1 MNDLFDDRAIQ
12 TAELRRGWLRHLE
25 GLGKR
30 GHFVALGKQHWSL
43 FEERGPKLLVSFESF
58 SQLLQ
63 GPFRDMPVA
72 QQLAA
77 AKGWSHLS
85 LLADGRTWYRNRR
98 VWSYLDRL
106 VDDGFFEDFDQVTFY
121 GAGMGGY
128 AACAFSV
135 VAPGARVLAIRP
147 VATLDPRFAGW
158 DHRYTEE
165 RRADFR
171 SRYGYGPDMIDA
183 AAKAWIIHD
192 PAVDEDAM
200 HAALYRKKHVNYFD
214 CRHLGPAPEGPLDQ
228 MGVLVPLIQG
238 AVEGTLDA
246 SVWSKLWR
254 ARRGNPIW
262 LRNVAAR
269 LAESHSRLRE
279 GRFLR
284 LALEEMEDAP
294 RLKRRYGEVQRALEQ
309 SGQILPQ
316 PLRRRA
322 RG

>member
-1 MNDLFDDRAIQ
+1 MNDLVDDRALQ
-12 TAELRRGWLRHLE
+12 VAELRRGWLRHLE

-43 FEERGPKLLVSFESF
+43 FEERGPTLLVTFESF
-58 SQLLQ
+58 TQLLQ
-63 GPFRDMPVA
+63 GPFREMPVA

-85 LLADGRTWYRNRR
+85 LLAEGRTWYRSRR
-98 VWSYLDRL
+98 VWSYFDRL
-106 VDDGFFEDFDQVTFY
+106 VDEAFFEDFDQVVFY

-135 VAPGARVLAIRP
+135 VAPGARVLAVRP

-158 DHRYTEE
+158 DHRFLED

-171 SRYGYGPDMIDA
+171 SRYGYGPDMLDA
-183 AAKAWIIHD
+183 AHRAWVVHD

-200 HAALYRKKHVNYFD
+200 HAALYRKKHVTYLD

-228 MGVLVPLIQG
+228 MGALAPLLQ
-238 AVEGTLDA
+238 ASVEGNLDA
-246 SVWSKLWR
+246 KLWARLWR
-254 ARRGNPIW
+254 ARRGNAVW
-262 LRNVAAR
+262 LRNMAAK
-269 LAESHSRLRE
+269 LAESPSRLRE

-284 LALEEMEDAP
+284 LALQEIEDAP
-294 RLKRRYGEVQRALEQ
+294 RLKRRYAEVIRALEV
-309 SGQILPQ
+309 SGQSLPQ

-322 RG
+322 RR